1 MKNGQLVKV
10 FNDLFRVDNN
20 NTLFVV
26 SLNLFSKFE
35 LVVLLIFFILRNNLF
50 SVYSE
55 DKESVFFSLASF
67 AFPYT
72 FEQVFTR

>member
-50 SVYSE
+50 RVYSE
-55 DKESVFFSLASF
+55 DKESVFFL
-67 AFPYT
+67 
-72 FEQVFTR
+72 

>member
-1 MKNGQLVKV
+1 MKNGQLRKV

-50 SVYSE
+50 RVYSE
-55 DKESVFFSLASF
+55 DKESVFFL
-67 AFPYT
+67 
-72 FEQVFTR
+72 